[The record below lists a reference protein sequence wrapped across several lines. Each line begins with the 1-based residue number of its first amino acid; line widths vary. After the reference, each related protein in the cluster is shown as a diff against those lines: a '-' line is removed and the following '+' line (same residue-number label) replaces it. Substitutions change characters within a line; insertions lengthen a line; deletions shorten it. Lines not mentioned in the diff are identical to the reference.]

1 MTDTH
6 DGAILR
12 CDVAI
17 IGAGTAGLVA
27 LRHARE
33 TGAKTL
39 LIDPEFRGTTC
50 AAVGCMPS
58 KLLIAASDAAHG
70 VAHAA
75 QMGID
80 ANAHVDGAAVMARLR
95 HHRDRFVD
103 ATKAQIA
110 KLPDDVC
117 IRARARFTGP
127 GTLKLDNGQRVNA
140 RAVVIATGAVPAVP
154 DTFSGLGDR
163 LLSNES
169 VFEIETLPTSL
180 GVIGAGPLGL
190 ELAQAMAR
198 LGVDVTVLDRGDTLA
213 ALALDDVS
221 KRLHDILTGEFPI
234 HLGVDVVADP
244 TGDGVK
250 LSWQGAS
257 SGEIEV
263 SHVLVAAGRPPNLKD
278 LDLQAAGLTL
288 DDHGTPVFD
297 PSTMQCGDAPVFIA
311 GDANH
316 DRPLLHEAADEGTIA
331 GRNAANWPE
340 VAQSRRKTPLSIVFT
355 RPIAAS
361 LGTVPGDD
369 DDGYVCGSAGFD
381 DQGRAVTEGRNHG
394 CVRLFARKDGGRLAG
409 AEMCLPDAEHLAHL
423 LCWAIEAEMT
433 VPHLLEVPFYHPT
446 LEEGLK
452 PALREVCKALQEPRP
467 WDRDDG
473 YIPGC

>member
-1 MTDTH
+1 MTDPH
-6 DGAILR
+6 DDATLT

-27 LRHARE
+27 QRNAQKA
-33 TGAKTL
+33 GASTL

-58 KLLIAASDAAHG
+58 KLLIAAADAAHR
-70 VAHAA
+70 VVHAG

-80 ANAHVDGAAVMARLR
+80 ASAQVDGAAVMARLR

-103 ATKAQIA
+103 ATKRRIE
-110 KLPDDVC
+110 KLPADAR

-140 RAVVIATGAVPAVP
+140 RAIVIATGAVRAVP

-163 LLSNES
+163 LLTNES

-180 GVIGAGPLGL
+180 GVVGAGPLGL

-198 LGVDVTVLDRGDTLA
+198 LGVDVTVFDRGSSVA
-213 ALALDDVS
+213 ALQLNDVS
-221 KRLHDILTGEFPI
+221 KRLQDILSKEFPI
-234 HLGVDVVADP
+234 HLGVDVAAEP
-244 TGDGVK
+244 AGDGVK
-250 LSWQGAS
+250 LSWQGTS
-257 SGEIEV
+257 SGKIEV
-263 SHVLVAAGRPPNLKD
+263 SRVLVAAGRPPNLKD
-278 LDLQAAGLTL
+278 LDLLAAGLAL

-297 PSTMQCGDAPVFIA
+297 AATMQCGDVPVFIA

-331 GRNAANWPE
+331 GRNAASWPD
-340 VAQSRRKTPLSIVFT
+340 VAHSRRKTPLSIVFT

-361 LGTVPGDD
+361 LGTVPDHD
-369 DDGYVCGSAGFD
+369 DDGYVSGSASFK

-394 CVRLFARKDGGRLAG
+394 CVRLFAHRDGGQLAG

-433 VPHLLEVPFYHPT
+433 VPRLLEMPFYHPT

-452 PALREVCKALQEPRP
+452 PALRELCERLREPRP
-467 WDRDDG
+467 WGRDDG